1 MQRYKKVLVQRLKKK
16 KNESEI
22 KEIGD
27 KWGVLSPIW

>member
-1 MQRYKKVLVQRLKKK
+1 MKQVPVTCVKKK